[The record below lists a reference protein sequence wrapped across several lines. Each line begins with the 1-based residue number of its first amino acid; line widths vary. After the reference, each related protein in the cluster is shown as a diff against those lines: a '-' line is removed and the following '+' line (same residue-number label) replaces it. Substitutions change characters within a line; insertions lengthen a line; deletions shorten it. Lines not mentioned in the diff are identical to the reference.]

1 VLAALVFLAAIV
13 AAHSSAQAQQ
23 APPNVVAAVF
33 PSVTETDRRAF
44 MASFI
49 DRLGPSCLE
58 KGDRLEA
65 DPAFLDPTA
74 WGRGF
79 YRSDDISASGGAT
92 AGLEYHPDKHSCAGA
107 GINYADTSLAL
118 DGLPQ
123 SGNVEAFSLGAYA
136 RRDGKLLF
144 IDGAFAATFAD
155 IDSKRRVSGLLAKGG
170 TEATGAGIVAGI
182 GLVLHA
188 GALVF
193 EPRFGLDYDRNR
205 QGGFAERGA
214 GAANLRVSG
223 DEHDG
228 FRSNLGLRLHRVFDL
243 PSGAGFMPE
252 FSVAWAH
259 NLIDQG
265 VTLTER
271 PTSGSGGAFP
281 VAGDKPPADFLLL
294 GAGFS
299 FHPNGSD
306 EIFVRYDGAW
316 AEDDIHA
323 DAISA
328 GGKLRW

>member
-1 VLAALVFLAAIV
+1 MTALAFALALAV
-13 AAHSSAQAQQ
+13 DQAAARAQQ
-23 APPNVVAAVF
+23 APPNAVATVF
-33 PSVTETDRRAF
+33 PSVIETDRRAF

-58 KGDRLEA
+58 KGARLEA
-65 DPAFLDPTA
+65 DPAFATPTA

-79 YRSDDISASGGAT
+79 YRSDDISEGGGAT
-92 AGLEYHPDKHSCAGA
+92 AGFEFHPDRRTCAGV
-107 GINYADTSLAL
+107 GFNYANTSLAL

-123 SGNVEAFSLGAYA
+123 SGEVAAFSLGAYA
-136 RRDGKLLF
+136 RRDGKLIF
-144 IDGAFAATFAD
+144 VDGAFAATFAD
-155 IDSKRRVSGLLAKGG
+155 IDSKRRVSGLVAKGS

-188 GALVF
+188 GLIVL
-193 EPRFGLDYDRNR
+193 EPRFGLDYDHGH
-205 QGGFAERGA
+205 QDGYAEHGA
-214 GAANLRVSG
+214 GVADLRVSSG
-223 DEHDG
+223 EHDG

-252 FSVAWAH
+252 FSIAWAH

-271 PTSGSGGAFP
+271 PAGSPGAFH

-294 GAGFS
+294 GAGLS

-323 DAISA
+323 DAVSA